1 MPMPTHQLEL
11 PALYGSSP
19 LGFLAALGTLHLT
32 THILDQAPRLSWSGP
47 DAPAVL
53 HTHHPLTHQTLADL
67 LTAQLPAQ
75 PDKDPLAVAPGILD
89 QPRHPE
95 PGSPNDPLQMPIDE
109 ALTRLRGHAKA
120 ERDHDDNRAHWFT
133 SLINTLSLTPGKTNM
148 KETAK
153 SNATDRGAL
162 YTRTTPH
169 FGRTGQMTLPNNWTI
184 AAQHCLKAPTHIH
197 AALTRWQRV
206 DDYAGANLDYLS
218 TGDAHMVSHG
228 KASQQG
234 VPGATWLALHG
245 FAAFRLTGNTNR
257 PAATNWDTATNALI
271 WPIWQSPH
279 TATTL
284 ATLLEHPDIR
294 THTPSRTRL
303 HNLGVTALYTAPRTR
318 LRNGDGPLEPG
329 RLIPTQLDGLRNP
342 KPTKTRRTT
351 RSQKPD
357 K

>member
-32 THILDQAPRLSWSGP
+32 THILDEAPRLSWSGP

-67 LTAQLPAQ
+67 LTTQLPAQ
-75 PDKDPLAVAPGILD
+75 PNKDPLAVAPGILD

-133 SLINTLSLTPGKTNM
+133 SLINTLSLTPGKADKGAPRKT
-148 KETAK
+148 
-153 SNATDRGAL
+153 RGATRGTL
-162 YTRTTPH
+162 YTRTTPY
-169 FGRTGQMTLPNNWTI
+169 FGRSGQMTLPNNWTK
-184 AAQHCLKAPTHIH
+184 AAQHCLENPTHLH

-206 DDYAGANLDYLS
+206 DDYASANLDHLS

-228 KASQQG
+228 KATQQG

-245 FAAFRLTGNTNR
+245 FTAFRLTGNTNR
-257 PAATNWDTATNALI
+257 PQATSWDTCNHAFT
-271 WPIWQSPH
+271 WPIWHPPH

-284 ATLLEHPDIR
+284 TTLLEHPDAR
-294 THTPSRTRL
+294 TQTPNPTRL
-303 HNLGVTALYTAPRTR
+303 HNLGITALYTAPRTR
-318 LRNGDGPLEPG
+318 LPYGDGPLEPG
-329 RLIPTQLDGLRNP
+329 RRITLKLDGPRHV
-342 KPTKTRRTT
+342 KPRRHTGPH
-351 RSQKPD
+351 RSQK
-357 K
+357 